1 MTTKQPKAR
10 ARRGAIQT
18 AKAPM
23 LPTSN
28 VVEAVERFMA
38 HRPTATAVTAS
49 VIKPDFKAGYWTP
62 EKLRRTLGPSVMR
75 LPFITMKGGHPR
87 AGATAYWNDVPTKNG
102 RDDFKRGKEYA
113 ALTIEAMTADG
124 CAWYLEKIIEAI
136 VADAVSRKAKGG
148 KHSRTLPPAVDG
160 FIHELSR
167 QFCEKITGIQ
177 PAS

>member
-10 ARRGAIQT
+10 VRRGAIRT

-28 VVEAVERFMA
+28 VVEAAERFMA
-38 HRPTATAVTAS
+38 HRPTTTAVTAS
-49 VIKPDFKAGYWTP
+49 VVRPDFKAGYLTP
-62 EKLRRTLGPSVMR
+62 EKLSRTLGPSVMR
-75 LPFITMKGGHPR
+75 LPFITMKGGSPR
-87 AGATAYWNDVPTKNG
+87 AGATGYWNDVPTGNG

-113 ALTIEAMTADG
+113 ALTIEVMTADG

-167 QFCEKITGIQ
+167 QFCATITGIQ